1 METLNQYFSY
11 NKDYND
17 MINAYRILY
26 KKMKIIHDNGM
37 QVPYIDSNHILYD
50 GTFSFDSMVLSQN
63 IEVGKR
69 ENLLSLTK
77 LFLGT
82 YLSLSTEFRD
92 FSQVDNEWF
101 SSNIDSISNS
111 VTEEDYPKEYF
122 LSVLLNGENLYFSDY
137 LDKIERENSY
147 NSMSNKNVYKKVLSN
162 AGSSLYQD
170 NSINS
175 NNDND
180 NEFSSIEKKSAFI
193 NIMFYPVLITSILLI
208 CFVLHTCFKYLNG

>member
-17 MINAYRILY
+17 MINAYRVLY

-50 GTFSFDSMVLSQN
+50 GSFSFDSMVLSQN
-63 IEVGKR
+63 IEVGRR

-92 FSQVDNEWF
+92 FSQVDDEWV
-101 SSNIDSISNS
+101 STNLNSINDSI
-111 VTEEDYPKEYF
+111 TEEYYPKEYF
-122 LSVLLNGENLYFSDY
+122 SSVLLNGENLYYSDY
-137 LDKIERENSY
+137 LDKIEKENSY
-147 NSMSNKNVYKKVLSN
+147 NTISNKNSYKKVLTN
-162 AGSSLYQD
+162 VGSSLYQD
-170 NSINS
+170 NSMNMDI
-175 NNDND
+175 D
-180 NEFSSIEKKSAFI
+180 NEVSSIEKKSAFI
-193 NIMFYPVLITSILLI
+193 NIMFYPVLIISVLLVCFILY
-208 CFVLHTCFKYLNG
+208 TCFKYLNG